1 VSKVNISIDDVSPH
15 PRSSIIVIDQCE
27 RIIKDFPDVKFTLF
41 VPLAYWRTIP
51 LPPESVS
58 NKPFR
63 VDAFPDFCKFIKDL
77 PPENFEIAY
86 HGLLHGIPGQS
97 NNDEFKTISLE
108 EARDKFSTMK
118 ALSKNAGLDN
128 TFKNIFRPPAWRM
141 SPGSFQA
148 AEEAGIDILALSPK
162 DYAVESYNGAD
173 KKFKKVVYYNVNPP
187 FDPFSLYPL
196 TEIVYHA
203 CQWDKNYL
211 DKDKADDLINFLK
224 THKAEIDFCFM
235 DEMID
240 GKV

>member
-1 VSKVNISIDDVSPH
+1 MIS
-15 PRSSIIVIDQCE
+15 VIQG
-27 RIIKDFPDVKFTLF
+27 F
-41 VPLAYWRTIP
+41 
-51 LPPESVS
+51 
-58 NKPFR
+58 
-63 VDAFPDFCKFIKDL
+63 
-77 PPENFEIAY
+77 
-86 HGLLHGIPGQS
+86 
-97 NNDEFKTISLE
+97 
-108 EARDKFSTMK
+108 
-118 ALSKNAGLDN
+118 
-128 TFKNIFRPPAWRM
+128 
-141 SPGSFQA
+141 SFQA

-187 FDPFSLYPL
+187 FDPFNLYPL